1 MLLPNSVSARHII
14 GGEITYVCNG
24 GGSYDFTM
32 KVFRDCFGGGADFD
46 NPAVVTIYRGNL
58 PPYNIIS
65 NIDASLES
73 QQEIES
79 DANPCLIVPP
89 NICVEEAIYT
99 FTVTGLNP
107 GNQSFHVSY
116 QRCCRNE
123 TIDNIVEPGDA
134 GATYTIEITPTAQGL
149 CNNSPEY
156 NEFPPTVICANEPLN
171 FDHSASD
178 IDGDQLVYSFCSPI
192 LGGGLQGT
200 PEVPGDPTAC
210 NGVSPDPACPPPY
223 NDVTFQLISGYSAGS
238 PMGPPVGGTPQLS
251 IDPNT
256 GLITGTPTLV
266 GQYVVGVCV
275 DEYRAGTL
283 LSTVRRDFQFNVT
296 TCEQTVFAEIAA
308 DEFIA
313 EDETFVINACGDNTV
328 PFDNLSGQV
337 NFIDEVRWDF
347 DINGTPYTSSEFEP
361 VITFPALGTYTG
373 TLILNPANTQC
384 VDTAFISV
392 NVFPDITSGFTF
404 DYDTCVA
411 GPTQFTSSA
420 FSNAGPIQEYFWD
433 FGEGNFS
440 MDENPSHIYEVPG
453 SHNVSLIVTDE
464 NNCMDT
470 LEQIIDYFPA
480 PALLIIEPTAFDGCQ
495 PLDVFFDNL
504 SIPIDSTYDITWD
517 FGDGNTSGEISPSHT
532 YVDDGTFTISI
543 DVTSP
548 IGCQT
553 DSTFFE
559 YIEVSPSPT
568 AGFTFSPNPVNSFA
582 PTVTFTDES
591 QDALNWF
598 WNFDND
604 GFAFEPNPVFEFPD
618 TGVQVVQQVVT
629 HLSGCQDSL
638 TLLIDVVPRV
648 TYHLPN
654 AFSPNSDT
662 VNDGFRGY
670 GFVEGMENFNLRIWN
685 RWGELIFETNDPEE
699 EWNGQKYNTEELSPN
714 GVYVVLVNY
723 VGPRGNSFELK
734 GYATLVK

>member
-1 MLLPNSVSARHII
+1 MLLPNVIFAKHII

-32 KVFRDCFGGGADFD
+32 KVFRDCFGGGASFD

-58 PPYNIIS
+58 PPYAFVS
-65 NIDASLES
+65 TVYASLSS
-73 QQEIES
+73 QQEIDF
-79 DANPCLIVPP
+79 DAGPCLIVPP
-89 NICVEEAIYT
+89 NICVEEAIYN

-107 GNQSFHVSY
+107 GNESFHVSY

-134 GATYTIEITPTAQGL
+134 GATYTIEITPQAQGL
-149 CNNSPEY
+149 CNSSPEFD
-156 NEFPPTVICANEPLN
+156 NFPPTVICANDPFE
-171 FDHSASD
+171 FDHSATD
-178 IDGDQLVYSFCSPI
+178 TDGDQLVYSFCSPI

-200 PEVPGDPTAC
+200 PEVPGDATAC

-223 NDVTFQLISGYSAGS
+223 GSVTFQLPDYSATQ
-238 PMGPPVGGTPQLS
+238 PMGQPVGGTPQLT
-251 IDPNT
+251 INPNT

-275 DEYRAGTL
+275 DEYRNGTL

-296 TCEQTVFAEIAA
+296 SCTQTVFAEIAA

-328 PFDNLSGQV
+328 PFDNLSGQAA
-337 NFIDEVRWDF
+337 NIEEVRWDF
-347 DINGTPYTSSEFEP
+347 DINGTPLVSTEFEP
-361 VITFPALGTYTG
+361 TITFPQLGTYNG
-373 TLILNPANTQC
+373 TLILNPGSTQC

-392 NVFPDITSGFTF
+392 NVFPDITSEFVF

-411 GPTQFTSSA
+411 GPTQFSSSS
-420 FSNAGPIQEYFWD
+420 FSNAGPIQEYLWD

-440 MDENPSHIYEVPG
+440 MEENPSHVYEVPG

-470 LEQIIDYFPA
+470 FQQVIDYFPA
-480 PALLIIEPTAFDGCQ
+480 PGLLIIEPTAFDGCQ

-504 SIPIDSTYDITWD
+504 SIPIDSTYDITWN
-517 FGDGNTSGEISPSHT
+517 FGDGNISNEISPSHT
-532 YVDDGTFTISI
+532 YTDDGIFTITI
-543 DVTSP
+543 DVVSP
-548 IGCQT
+548 IGCET
-553 DSTFFE
+553 DSTFNE
-559 YIEVSPSPT
+559 YIVVKPSPV

-582 PTVTFTDES
+582 PTVEFTDES
-591 QDALNWF
+591 QDALNWY

-604 GFAFEPNPVFEFPD
+604 GFAFEPNPVFTFPD

-638 TLLIDVVPRV
+638 TVLIDVIPKV

-723 VGPRGNSFELK
+723 TGPRGNRFEIK